1 MRAPLS
7 KVVTETE
14 RFVRRH
20 IPSETAELLDLL
32 DRILDKGVFLGSANL
47 LTLGQTNLSGPK
59 MRISVIS
66 MQTNS
71 DTYTTPPRVLRAAGQ
86 RGQ

>member
-7 KVVTETE
+7 KVVAETE

-32 DRILDKGVFLGSANL
+32 DRILDKGLFLGSANL
-47 LTLGQTNLSGPK
+47 LTLGQANLSGPK

-66 MQTNS
+66 MQTNP
-71 DTYTTPPRVLRAAGQ
+71 DTYTTPARALRAAAQG
-86 RGQ
+86 RK